1 MKKLSQKINELYEKS
16 GFLNNEFKWEHK
28 LLELLQDNSIE
39 AYNIYQCLTEEQKDK
54 VLKELFALD
63 NELGAERDGDINT
76 SLQNLRIM
84 LSDAKNGKKY

>member
-1 MKKLSQKINELYEKS
+1 MEKLSQKINKLYKKG
-16 GFLNNEFKWEHK
+16 GFLNTELKWEHK

-63 NELGAERDGDINT
+63 NELWAEGDDEITT
-76 SLQNLRIM
+76 SLQNLLIM
-84 LSDAKNGKKY
+84 LADAKNGKKY

>member
-63 NELGAERDGDINT
+63 NETGAGGDDEITT